1 MAAIPEKEEA
11 TAVKVD
17 RGGASSVLQEKGVLS
32 VQMREE
38 VTQMAREEASE
49 VTQSREDRDSEAVLS
64 TERTGEDSREKAER
78 TSASLHARLP

>member
-17 RGGASSVLQEKGVLS
+17 RGGASSVLREKGVPS

-64 TERTGEDSREKAER
+64 TERTGEDSREKAGR